1 MNEETNTID
10 SRRDAIEQFILK
22 KGYVFSL
29 EDSWMERFTTTRDY
43 IVRINGVDLP
53 DFLKAVEL
61 YADFVSF
68 LCITKIIDVR
78 NPKYTSIIHVM
89 YENFRSMEF
98 LYNYGKDTL
107 LKVE

>member
-53 DFLKAVEL
+53 YFLKAVDL

-68 LCITKIIDVR
+68 LCPREIIDIR
-78 NPKYTSIIHVM
+78 NPKFTSIIHVM
-89 YENFRSMEF
+89 YENFKTMEF
-98 LYNYGKDTL
+98 LYDYGKNTL

>member
-1 MNEETNTID
+1 MKEEID
-10 SRRDAIEQFILK
+10 IIQSRRDAIQQFILK
-22 KGYVFSL
+22 KGYVFTE

-53 DFLKAVEL
+53 YFLKAVDL

-68 LCITKIIDVR
+68 LCPRESIDIH

-89 YENFRSMEF
+89 YENFKTMEF